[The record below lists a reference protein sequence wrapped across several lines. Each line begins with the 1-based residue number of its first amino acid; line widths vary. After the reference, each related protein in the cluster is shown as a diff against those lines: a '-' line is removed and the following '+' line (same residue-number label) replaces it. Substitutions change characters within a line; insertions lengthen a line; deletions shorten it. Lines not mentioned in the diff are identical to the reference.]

1 MDWLFYDQNL
11 NNEHSGLSRKTIK
24 MSSTINLIH
33 FSTFLDKCLD
43 IIGWK
48 KIHIPWGWRLSRL
61 VLLGTLILH
70 QPYFYVFLVKRW
82 LLPIHLFAC
91 FISYLFLSRLS
102 CLCLSVPCVMLYLSL
117 NLTLPVSVSPN
128 HMVSQFLCLSVS
140 LPVSI
145 SPYLMLALSYSWIS
159 AFIRVF
165 ASFLK
170 SFSFFC
176 F

>member
-1 MDWLFYDQNL
+1 MSIQGFH
-11 NNEHSGLSRKTIK
+11 EKTIK

-70 QPYFYVFLVKRW
+70 QPYFYIHVFLIKSW
-82 LLPIHLFAC
+82 LLPIHLKAC
-91 FISYLFLSRLS
+91 FSYYLFLLS
-102 CLCLSVPCVMLYLSL
+102 CLCLSLPCVMLSLAL

-159 AFIRVF
+159 ASIRVF